1 MSIYSK
7 SLDDVS
13 LLQEK
18 SNMYGKVFTFKC
30 NPLAPKAML
39 ALQMHMDANPSG
51 MNLYC
56 SKSKA
61 SKLYFGMY
69 KIRETK
75 TSVIV
80 EMIG

>member
-1 MSIYSK
+1 MK
-7 SLDDVS
+7 
-13 LLQEK
+13 QT
-18 SNMYGKVFTFKC
+18 TFKC

-39 ALQMHMDANPSG
+39 SLQMHMDANPSG
-51 MNLYC
+51 VNLYGR
-56 SKSKA
+56 KSKA